1 MKHSLNK
8 WPLVISI
15 LIVCTVVD
23 SVSRAIF
30 CIYMA
35 VHAIILHKTYMDFLA
50 DKKQIEMK
58 VFENKLNEI
67 VDKIHNEFNVTIN
80 RFINLK

>member
-15 LIVCTVVD
+15 LIVCTVID
-23 SVSRAIF
+23 NVSRAIF
-30 CIYMA
+30 CIYLA
-35 VHAIILHKTYMDFLA
+35 VHAIILHKAYT
-50 DKKQIEMK
+50 E